1 MAKGKKSMKKFK
13 KAIEVSITSMQEMFK
28 KRNNNDGALILA
40 KKGDCGVTFIEGSH
54 ECIKIILKESCVR
67 DKGFAKILLDVANN
81 ITEASFKE
89 SGDDENNMLKKML
102 KESGVELPENA
113 IAIDLGSMGDPS
125 DEQIDDFVNKM
136 LKDLHDKRNGNKE

>member
-40 KKGDCGVTFIEGSH
+40 KKGDCGVTFIEGSSQ
-54 ECIKIILKESCVR
+54 CIKIILKESCIR
-67 DKGFAKILLDVANN
+67 DEGFAKILLDVANSLQQNEDDN
-81 ITEASFKE
+81 ISDGLK
-89 SGDDENNMLKKML
+89 NMLK
-102 KESGVELPENA
+102 EAGINLPEGA
-113 IAIDLGSMGDPS
+113 IAMDLGSIGNPS
-125 DEQIDDFVNKM
+125 DKEIDDFVNKM